1 MAGKFTGLLS
11 NRLLIASLLS
21 VLFVSLALT
30 TVVGFMVVD
39 HNRTLILSNQKSFT
53 DLVANRIDAGLSER
67 FAYLETLSEQLIQN
81 EELISANDIKY
92 RLDSTI
98 SSQELFNN
106 GVIVVN
112 AEGFVIQDS
121 PELPGRIGLDVN
133 DRDYFQQAKLTRKP
147 VVTEPVMGRAALSPI
162 FLLVQPIVNQVDEV
176 VGYLFGSIRLADDNL
191 LVNISNETIGDKGN
205 LWVFDLE
212 RDLVVASSNKELAMQ
227 PISSL
232 GKEPLIQAL
241 NQRLMQ
247 GEVAL
252 PSKGKILY
260 TATPMSM
267 NSWVVVHSFP
277 TDLILNPVK
286 NLLLQMFAVLALLT
300 LIVGVITFFIIRH
313 LVRPLKTSADQIA
326 SMLVSEEKI
335 YPIPVIRRDEV
346 GVLVSA
352 LNQLIEKQEIQ
363 ASQLEVEKIKAE
375 AASQA
380 KSDFLANMSHEIRTP
395 LNAIIGLSELQASA
409 DLPPEFSQRNEQIIR
424 SSHLLLGIVNDLLD
438 FSKIESGKMQMHRQ
452 PFAIDQIVDQL
463 KILFSNQAIS
473 KGVEL
478 RFLLDEKLPQ
488 CLIGDNLRLTQI
500 LINLVSNALKFTE
513 KGFVELSIQIMK
525 PCDSSEDT
533 GVKLHFRVRDT
544 GIGIDKEHQKLLFAS
559 FSQADS
565 SITRRHGGTG
575 LGLAISKRLVELLGG
590 DGINLESEPNV
601 GSVFEFDLTFATCS
615 EDEVDSI
622 RTVQLTGLNHRS
634 TKECRSFCGQHVL
647 VVEDH
652 PINQQM
658 VKAQLER
665 MGLKVS
671 LADNGVHGVE
681 RVKAESFDLVLMD
694 IQMPV
699 MDGYRATEAIREFN
713 TEIPIIA
720 LTAAAL
726 VEDKRK
732 ALDVGMNDHL
742 GKPFSTEEL
751 YQQLVSWL
759 ETRPI
764 ASGTEKNATAT
775 ESSLDTLDA
784 TLQQVESPFPV
795 TMPVQKHKI
804 LIVDDMPANIKILAS
819 LLKDEYVVQVAS
831 KGLKAIEIASSQEP
845 PDLIL
850 MDIMM
855 PEMDGYEVCRTL
867 KSNSSTSGIPIIFI
881 SALDEVSD
889 EAKGLSIGAV
899 DYITKPFHPDIVK
912 ARVRTHMDL
921 KVKKDLLEKMSHIDG
936 LTEVANRR
944 SFDLQYEKEL
954 KRAQRNQ
961 QPLSLIMLDIDF
973 FKPYNDHYGHGKG
986 DECLIKVASEL
997 QSVICRPGDLFAR
1010 YGGEEFV
1017 ALLPETDAVGAR
1029 KIAEAMRAKIDS
1041 LGLLHEYSAIADH
1054 VTMSA
1059 GFAVKQPNLKSGE
1072 TLLEMAD
1079 KALYRAKAAGRNQVQ
1094 G

>member
-1 MAGKFTGLLS
+1 
-11 NRLLIASLLS
+11 
-21 VLFVSLALT
+21 
-30 TVVGFMVVD
+30 
-39 HNRTLILSNQKSFT
+39 
-53 DLVANRIDAGLSER
+53 
-67 FAYLETLSEQLIQN
+67 
-81 EELISANDIKY
+81 
-92 RLDSTI
+92 
-98 SSQELFNN
+98 
-106 GVIVVN
+106 
-112 AEGFVIQDS
+112 
-121 PELPGRIGLDVN
+121 
-133 DRDYFQQAKLTRKP
+133 
-147 VVTEPVMGRAALSPI
+147 
-162 FLLVQPIVNQVDEV
+162 
-176 VGYLFGSIRLADDNL
+176 
-191 LVNISNETIGDKGN
+191 
-205 LWVFDLE
+205 
-212 RDLVVASSNKELAMQ
+212 
-227 PISSL
+227 
-232 GKEPLIQAL
+232 
-241 NQRLMQ
+241 
-247 GEVAL
+247 
-252 PSKGKILY
+252 
-260 TATPMSM
+260 
-267 NSWVVVHSFP
+267 
-277 TDLILNPVK
+277 
-286 NLLLQMFAVLALLT
+286 MFAVLALLT

-395 LNAIIGLSELQASA
+395 LNAIIGLSELQTSA

-525 PCDSSEDT
+525 PYSSEDT

-590 DGINLESEPNV
+590 DGISLESEPNV
-601 GSVFEFDLTFATCS
+601 GSVFEFDLAFATCS
-615 EDEVDSI
+615 EDEADSI

-634 TKECRSFCGQHVL
+634 TKEWRSFCGQHVL

-671 LADNGVHGVE
+671 LADNGVQGVE

-784 TLQQVESPFPV
+784 TLQPVESPFPV

-804 LIVDDMPANIKILAS
+804 LIVDDMPANIKNIG
-819 LLKDEYVVQVAS
+819 E
-831 KGLKAIEIASSQEP
+831 
-845 PDLIL
+845 
-850 MDIMM
+850 
-855 PEMDGYEVCRTL
+855 
-867 KSNSSTSGIPIIFI
+867 F
-881 SALDEVSD
+881 
-889 EAKGLSIGAV
+889 AKG
-899 DYITKPFHPDIVK
+899 
-912 ARVRTHMDL
+912 
-921 KVKKDLLEKMSHIDG
+921 
-936 LTEVANRR
+936 
-944 SFDLQYEKEL
+944 
-954 KRAQRNQ
+954 
-961 QPLSLIMLDIDF
+961 
-973 FKPYNDHYGHGKG
+973 
-986 DECLIKVASEL
+986 
-997 QSVICRPGDLFAR
+997 
-1010 YGGEEFV
+1010 
-1017 ALLPETDAVGAR
+1017 
-1029 KIAEAMRAKIDS
+1029 
-1041 LGLLHEYSAIADH
+1041 
-1054 VTMSA
+1054 
-1059 GFAVKQPNLKSGE
+1059 
-1072 TLLEMAD
+1072 
-1079 KALYRAKAAGRNQVQ
+1079 
-1094 G
+1094 